1 MRKIVSLIAVLF
13 ALLLLS
19 SCIYALN
26 YQITDLS
33 AAWLTNPMARA
44 VNDSGLIAGDRLGT
58 PYYALL
64 WENQIPRSLNTTRY
78 SSCAAYAI
86 NTSGTVAGVAS
97 DYNSFSPYYAAYW
110 DANGIH
116 ILYTTSGYNS
126 LANGIN
132 DSNDIV
138 GVIGTASGQDHAV
151 IWDNNDPHDLG
162 TLGGAKSGAEDINN
176 DGLIVGSADTL
187 SGESHATMWINGTPN
202 DLGTLGGS
210 TSDARAI
217 NNSGLAVGIA
227 DTSEYDS
234 RNNSIFHA
242 CLWDVNGIH
251 DLGTLGGTNYFA
263 YDINDNEQIVG
274 GSMIPSDNLYSRAF
288 IWQNGVMKDLDT
300 LIPQDSGWTLW
311 TARGINN
318 NGLIIGNGI
327 HNGVSSSF
335 LLTPVPEPSSLSSL
349 FAFSISMVLAGLV
362 RRKRRM

>member
-1 MRKIVSLIAVLF
+1 MRKIVSLLLVLS
-13 ALLLLS
+13 ASLLLS

-33 AAWLTNPMARA
+33 AAWLINPMARA

-64 WENQIPRSLNTTRY
+64 WENQTPRSLNTTRY
-78 SSCAAYAI
+78 NSCAAYAI
-86 NTSGTVAGVAS
+86 NKYGTVAGAAS

-110 DANGIH
+110 DASGIH
-116 ILYTTSGYNS
+116 ILYTTFGYNS
-126 LANGIN
+126 RANGIN

-138 GVIGTASGQDHAV
+138 GVMGTASGQNHAV
-151 IWDNNDPHDLG
+151 IWDNSDPHDLG

-187 SGESHATMWINGTPN
+187 SGESHATMWINGNPN

-217 NNSGLAVGIA
+217 NNLGLTVGTA
-227 DTSEYDS
+227 DTSKYDS
-234 RNNSIFHA
+234 RSNSIFHA
-242 CLWDVNGIH
+242 CLWGADGPH
-251 DLGTLGGTNYFA
+251 DLGDLGGSNSFA
-263 YDINDNEQIVG
+263 YDINDKGQVVG
-274 GSMIPSDNLYSRAF
+274 GSMIASDNLYSRAF

-318 NGLIIGNGI
+318 DGLIIGNGI

-335 LLTPVPEPSSLSSL
+335 LLTPVPEPSSLVSL
-349 FAFSISMVLAGLV
+349 FACSISMVLVGFT
-362 RRKRRM
+362 RKNHKV